1 MCVVPAQI
9 LNQVTLINI
18 KDITV
23 KYGEHIVL
31 DKVSLDVA
39 PGEIVTIVGP
49 NGSGKTSL
57 VKTIIGALKY
67 DSGSL
72 IVKNN
77 LRIGYIPQR
86 LNICLLYTSDAADD
100 A

>member
-23 KYGEHIVL
+23 KYGENIVL

-49 NGSGKTSL
+49 NGSGKTS
-57 VKTIIGALKY
+57 
-67 DSGSL
+67 
-72 IVKNN
+72 
-77 LRIGYIPQR
+77 
-86 LNICLLYTSDAADD
+86 
-100 A
+100 

>member
-39 PGEIVTIVGP
+39 PGEIVTIVVQMDQ
-49 NGSGKTSL
+49 
-57 VKTIIGALKY
+57 VKLA
-67 DSGSL
+67 
-72 IVKNN
+72 
-77 LRIGYIPQR
+77 
-86 LNICLLYTSDAADD
+86 
-100 A
+100 